1 MCEPLCHDTRIRAEI
16 PNRLPPG
23 LRCGVAAL
31 LAALA
36 LSIGPALAQTSGGV
50 LKIYHRDNPP
60 SASIHEEATTSTVM
74 PFMPLFNN
82 LVVYDQHVAQNSDQS
97 IVPDLAKSWRWN
109 AEMTALTFQLQEG
122 VTWHDGIPFTARDVV
137 CTFDM
142 LAGKTPEKMLRNPR
156 KEWYRNVDL
165 VSARDDHEVTFYLT
179 HPQPSLLAMLA
190 SGYSPIYP
198 CHISLSQMRKRPI
211 GTGPF
216 KFASFVEFQSIRLVR
231 NPDYWKKG
239 RPYLDAIEF
248 AIPTS
253 PSTAILSFIAGRFDM
268 TFPWEVTPE
277 DKKIIKRGAPAAM
290 CETTSMNLNIN
301 LLINRTVPPF
311 DNADMRRALMLAI
324 DRKAFVDTLTE
335 ATAEIGGTM
344 QPAHDGVWG
353 LPADVLA
360 SVPGFGPDID
370 KNRAEARG
378 LMEKQG
384 YGPDKRLPLKV
395 STRGIALY
403 TDSAPLL
410 IRQLKEIYIDA
421 ALDIVETSLWFA
433 RLGRKD
439 YVVGL
444 NATGNGVDDPD
455 QTFYENFAC
464 KSARNY
470 TGYCNPEVEKLFDAQ
485 SSETDTQKRRQLVH
499 EIDVR
504 LLVDGARPPITWKRG
519 TTCQQPYVKGYV
531 NMVNSVYNGF
541 RFEDVWLDNPPPT
554 KGVSK
559 PRKAAAAPG
568 MPDTIVKVAAP

>member
-1 MCEPLCHDTRIRAEI
+1 MHKPLFDDYAR
-16 PNRLPPG
+16 RLSLPIG
-23 LRCGVAAL
+23 MAGL
-31 LAALA
+31 LAVLVLA
-36 LSIGPALAQTSGGV
+36 ISPALAQTSGGV

-60 SASIHEEATTSTVM
+60 SASIHEEATTSTVT
-74 PFMPLFNN
+74 PFMALFNN
-82 LVVYDQHVAQNSDQS
+82 LVVYDQHVAQNSEQS

-109 AEMTALTFQLQEG
+109 AGMTELTFELREG
-122 VTWHDGIPFTARDVV
+122 VTWHDGRPFTARDVA

-142 LAGKTPEKMLRNPR
+142 LAGNGPEKMLRNPR
-156 KEWYRNVDL
+156 KEWYRNL
-165 VSARDDHEVTFYLT
+165 KFVSTRNDHEVTLHLT
-179 HPQPSLLAMLA
+179 RSQPSILSMLA

-198 CHISLSQMRKRPI
+198 CHIALSQMRKKPI

-216 KFASFVEFQSIRLVR
+216 KLASFLEFQSIRLVR

-248 AIPTS
+248 TLPNS
-253 PSTAILSFIAGRFDM
+253 PATAILSFVAGRFDM
-268 TFPWEVTPE
+268 TFPWEVTPA
-277 DKKIIKRGAPAAM
+277 DMKVIKRSAPAAM

-301 LLINRTVPPF
+301 LLINRTAPPF
-311 DNADMRRALMLAI
+311 DNADMRRALMLAL

-344 QPAHDGVWG
+344 QPSGGGVWG
-353 LPADVLA
+353 LPVDRLEG
-360 SVPGFGPDID
+360 VPGFGPDTDQNGI
-370 KNRAEARG
+370 EARA

-384 YGPDKRLPLKV
+384 YGSDKRLALKL
-395 STRGIALY
+395 STRGIPLY

-421 ALDIVETSLWFA
+421 ELDTVETSQWFA

-470 TGYCNPEVEKLFDAQ
+470 TGYCNPEIEKLFDAQ
-485 SSETDTQKRRQLVH
+485 SAETDTQKRRQLVH

-504 LLVDGARPPITWKRG
+504 LLADGARPPITWKRG
-519 TTCQQPYVKGYV
+519 TTCLQPHVKGHV

-541 RFEDVWLDNPPPT
+541 RFEDVWLDRSVT
-554 KGVSK
+554 AGTAR
-559 PRKAAAAPG
+559 PRKTTVRPTEPAMIVRAAAP
-568 MPDTIVKVAAP
+568 